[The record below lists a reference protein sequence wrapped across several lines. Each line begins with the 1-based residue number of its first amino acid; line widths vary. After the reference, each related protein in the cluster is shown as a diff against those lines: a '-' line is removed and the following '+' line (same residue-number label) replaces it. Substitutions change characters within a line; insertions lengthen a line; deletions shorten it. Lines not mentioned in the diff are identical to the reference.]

1 MVDGLRSLAGGRE
14 SMDVVVSVAVYIL
27 VRSFASPDVDKS
39 MVLFAAVT
47 DSVFIFPLAVVLLMS
62 GPSMF

>member
-1 MVDGLRSLAGGRE
+1 
-14 SMDVVVSVAVYIL
+14 MDVVVSVAVYIL